1 MGLFALRT
9 STPMKNDSKEQKSR
23 PSDND
28 VEAYFQLKKIK
39 RFFGVHNSGVCDDE
53 SGPVSYGDGHAG
65 WNR

>member
-1 MGLFALRT
+1 
-9 STPMKNDSKEQKSR
+9 MKNDSKEQKSR

-53 SGPVSYGDGHAG
+53 SGPVSYGDGHSG